1 MNRCCQLFRKLLYFC
16 IRKPYLATS
25 RTIRIKNMKILHT
38 SDLHIGKYIGTYDLK
53 EDTEYV
59 LNQVVDTAIRER
71 VEVVLISGDIFDR
84 PNPSE
89 EAIKMYVSFLK
100 GLLDKNIKVIAISG
114 NHDSGIRLSAYK
126 DILGKGYFVEG
137 EFNSPMRKVSLN
149 DEYGPV
155 NFYMLPFFTP
165 FIVKSNLKLEKG
177 LENYDLAMD
186 EIIKRENI
194 DTSQRN
200 IILAHQFVAG
210 FKFGG
215 SEEDFSYSNGD
226 EKNVAGVGIISL
238 DKFQNFDYVA
248 LGHIHKPQKISRE
261 TIRYSGSL
269 LKYKTSEIDG
279 PDKSVVII
287 DLKEKGNIEV
297 KLDPIKPLHP
307 FVKIEGLL
315 SELTNTN
322 PNENDYVYLIVDDDK
337 TPIEAKNKLTPYY
350 KRIVDIEFPND
361 TLQQKMNLDTSL
373 ADKRPIDFICEYYRE
388 KTNKDLDEENKKLL
402 AEIFIEANK
411 EGGQN

>member
-1 MNRCCQLFRKLLYFC
+1 
-16 IRKPYLATS
+16 
-25 RTIRIKNMKILHT
+25 MKILHT

-71 VEVVLISGDIFDR
+71 VEVVLISGDVFDR

-100 GLLDKNIKVIAISG
+100 QLLDKNIKVIAISG

-137 EFNSPMRKVSLN
+137 EFNFPMRKVSLN
-149 DEYGPV
+149 DEFGPV

-322 PNENDYVYLIVDDDK
+322 PNENDYVYLIVNDDK

>member
-1 MNRCCQLFRKLLYFC
+1 MSENIYALRRLD
-16 IRKPYLATS
+16 
-25 RTIRIKNMKILHT
+25 MKILHT

-71 VEVVLISGDIFDR
+71 VEVVLISGDVFDR

-137 EFNSPMRKVSLN
+137 EFNSPMRKVSLS

>member
-1 MNRCCQLFRKLLYFC
+1 MSENIYAPRRL
-16 IRKPYLATS
+16 
-25 RTIRIKNMKILHT
+25 NMKILHT

-71 VEVVLISGDIFDR
+71 VEVVLISGDVFDR

-100 GLLDKNIKVIAISG
+100 ELLDKNIKVIAISG

-149 DEYGPV
+149 DEFGPV

>member
-1 MNRCCQLFRKLLYFC
+1 
-16 IRKPYLATS
+16 
-25 RTIRIKNMKILHT
+25 MKILHT

-71 VEVVLISGDIFDR
+71 VEVVLISGDVFDR

-100 GLLDKNIKVIAISG
+100 ELLDKNIKVIAISG

-149 DEYGPV
+149 DEFGPV

-238 DKFQNFDYVA
+238 DKFQIFDYVA

>member
-1 MNRCCQLFRKLLYFC
+1 
-16 IRKPYLATS
+16 
-25 RTIRIKNMKILHT
+25 MKILHT

-315 SELTNTN
+315 SELANTN

>member
-1 MNRCCQLFRKLLYFC
+1 
-16 IRKPYLATS
+16 
-25 RTIRIKNMKILHT
+25 MKILHT

-59 LNQVVDTAIRER
+59 LNQVVDTAIKER

-100 GLLDKNIKVIAISG
+100 ALLDKNIKIIAISG

-137 EFNSPMRKVSLN
+137 EFNSPMRKVSLS
-149 DEYGPV
+149 DEYGQV

-322 PNENDYVYLIVDDDK
+322 PNKNDYVYLIVDDDK

>member
-1 MNRCCQLFRKLLYFC
+1 
-16 IRKPYLATS
+16 
-25 RTIRIKNMKILHT
+25 MKILHT

-100 GLLDKNIKVIAISG
+100 KLLDKNIKVIAISG

>member
-1 MNRCCQLFRKLLYFC
+1 MSENIYVLRRL
-16 IRKPYLATS
+16 
-25 RTIRIKNMKILHT
+25 NMKILHT

-59 LNQVVDTAIRER
+59 LNQVVDTAIKER
-71 VEVVLISGDIFDR
+71 VEVVLISGDVFDR

-100 GLLDKNIKVIAISG
+100 ALLDKNIKVIAISG

>member
-1 MNRCCQLFRKLLYFC
+1 MSENIYVLRRLD
-16 IRKPYLATS
+16 
-25 RTIRIKNMKILHT
+25 MKILHT

-71 VEVVLISGDIFDR
+71 VEVVLISGDVFDR

-100 GLLDKNIKVIAISG
+100 QLLDKNIKVIAISG

-261 TIRYSGSL
+261 NIRYSGSL

>member
-1 MNRCCQLFRKLLYFC
+1 MSENIYVLRRL
-16 IRKPYLATS
+16 
-25 RTIRIKNMKILHT
+25 NMKILHT

-71 VEVVLISGDIFDR
+71 VEVVLISGDVFDR

-100 GLLDKNIKVIAISG
+100 ELLDKNIKVIAISG

-149 DEYGPV
+149 DEFGPV

-238 DKFQNFDYVA
+238 DKFQDFDYVA

>member
-1 MNRCCQLFRKLLYFC
+1 
-16 IRKPYLATS
+16 
-25 RTIRIKNMKILHT
+25 MKILHT

-71 VEVVLISGDIFDR
+71 VEVVLISGDVFDR

-100 GLLDKNIKVIAISG
+100 ELLDKNIKVIAISG

-137 EFNSPMRKVSLN
+137 EFNSPIRKVSLN
-149 DEYGPV
+149 DEFGPV

>member
-1 MNRCCQLFRKLLYFC
+1 MSENIYVLRRLD
-16 IRKPYLATS
+16 
-25 RTIRIKNMKILHT
+25 MKILHT

-71 VEVVLISGDIFDR
+71 VEVVLISGDVFDR

-100 GLLDKNIKVIAISG
+100 ELLDKNIKVIAISG

-149 DEYGPV
+149 DEYGSV

>member
-1 MNRCCQLFRKLLYFC
+1 MSENIYVLRRL
-16 IRKPYLATS
+16 
-25 RTIRIKNMKILHT
+25 NMKILHT

-71 VEVVLISGDIFDR
+71 VEVVLISGDVFDR

-100 GLLDKNIKVIAISG
+100 ALLDKNIKVIAISG

-215 SEEDFSYSNGD
+215 SEEDFSYSNED

>member
-1 MNRCCQLFRKLLYFC
+1 
-16 IRKPYLATS
+16 
-25 RTIRIKNMKILHT
+25 MKILHT

-71 VEVVLISGDIFDR
+71 VEVVLISGDVFDR

-100 GLLDKNIKVIAISG
+100 QLLDKNIKVIAISG

-155 NFYMLPFFTP
+155 NFYLLPFFTP

>member
-1 MNRCCQLFRKLLYFC
+1 
-16 IRKPYLATS
+16 
-25 RTIRIKNMKILHT
+25 MKILHT

-71 VEVVLISGDIFDR
+71 VEVVLISGDVFDR

-100 GLLDKNIKVIAISG
+100 QLLDKNIKVIAISG

-126 DILGKGYFVEG
+126 EILGKGYFVEG

-194 DTSQRN
+194 DNSQRN

>member
-1 MNRCCQLFRKLLYFC
+1 MSENIYVLRRLD
-16 IRKPYLATS
+16 
-25 RTIRIKNMKILHT
+25 MKILHT

-71 VEVVLISGDIFDR
+71 VEVVLISGDVFDR

-100 GLLDKNIKVIAISG
+100 ELLDKNIKVIAISG

-287 DLKEKGNIEV
+287 DLKKKGNIEV

>member
-1 MNRCCQLFRKLLYFC
+1 
-16 IRKPYLATS
+16 
-25 RTIRIKNMKILHT
+25 MKILHT

-71 VEVVLISGDIFDR
+71 VEVVLISGDVFDR

-100 GLLDKNIKVIAISG
+100 ALLDKNIKIIAISG

-137 EFNSPMRKVSLN
+137 EFNSPMRKVSLS

-388 KTNKDLDEENKKLL
+388 KTNKDLDEKNKKLL

>member
-1 MNRCCQLFRKLLYFC
+1 MSENIYVLGRL
-16 IRKPYLATS
+16 
-25 RTIRIKNMKILHT
+25 NMKILHT

-59 LNQVVDTAIRER
+59 LNQVVATAIRER
-71 VEVVLISGDIFDR
+71 VEVVLISGDVFDR

-100 GLLDKNIKVIAISG
+100 ELLDKNIKVIAISG

-137 EFNSPMRKVSLN
+137 EFNSPMRKVSLS

>member
-1 MNRCCQLFRKLLYFC
+1 MSENIYVLRRLD
-16 IRKPYLATS
+16 
-25 RTIRIKNMKILHT
+25 MKILHT

-71 VEVVLISGDIFDR
+71 VEVVLISGDVFDR

-100 GLLDKNIKVIAISG
+100 ELLDKNIKVIAISG

-215 SEEDFSYSNGD
+215 SEEDFSYSNDD

>member
-1 MNRCCQLFRKLLYFC
+1 
-16 IRKPYLATS
+16 
-25 RTIRIKNMKILHT
+25 MKILHT

-71 VEVVLISGDIFDR
+71 VEVVLISGDVFDR

-100 GLLDKNIKVIAISG
+100 ELLDKNIKVIAISG

-137 EFNSPMRKVSLN
+137 EFNSPMRKASLN

-238 DKFQNFDYVA
+238 DKFQDFDYVA

>member
-1 MNRCCQLFRKLLYFC
+1 MSENIYVLRRL
-16 IRKPYLATS
+16 
-25 RTIRIKNMKILHT
+25 NMKILHT

-100 GLLDKNIKVIAISG
+100 ALLDKNIKLITISG

-226 EKNVAGVGIISL
+226 EKNVAGVGIIGL

>member
-1 MNRCCQLFRKLLYFC
+1 
-16 IRKPYLATS
+16 
-25 RTIRIKNMKILHT
+25 MKILHT

-59 LNQVVDTAIRER
+59 LNQVVETAIRER
-71 VEVVLISGDIFDR
+71 VEVVLISGDVFDR

-100 GLLDKNIKVIAISG
+100 ALLDKNIKVITISG

-149 DEYGPV
+149 DEFGPV

>member
-1 MNRCCQLFRKLLYFC
+1 MSENIYVLRRLD
-16 IRKPYLATS
+16 
-25 RTIRIKNMKILHT
+25 MKILHT

-71 VEVVLISGDIFDR
+71 VEVVLISGDVFDR

-100 GLLDKNIKVIAISG
+100 ELLDKNIKVIAISG

-149 DEYGPV
+149 DEFGPV

>member
-1 MNRCCQLFRKLLYFC
+1 
-16 IRKPYLATS
+16 
-25 RTIRIKNMKILHT
+25 MKILHT

-59 LNQVVDTAIRER
+59 LNQVVDTAIKER

-100 GLLDKNIKVIAISG
+100 ALLDKNIKVIAISG

-126 DILGKGYFVEG
+126 NILGKGYFVEG

-238 DKFQNFDYVA
+238 DKFQDFDYVA

>member
-1 MNRCCQLFRKLLYFC
+1 
-16 IRKPYLATS
+16 
-25 RTIRIKNMKILHT
+25 MKILHT

-100 GLLDKNIKVIAISG
+100 GLLNKNIKVIAISG

-307 FVKIEGLL
+307 FRKIEGLL

>member
-1 MNRCCQLFRKLLYFC
+1 
-16 IRKPYLATS
+16 
-25 RTIRIKNMKILHT
+25 MKILHT

-71 VEVVLISGDIFDR
+71 VEVVLISGDVFDR

-100 GLLDKNIKVIAISG
+100 ELLDKNIKVIAISG

-149 DEYGPV
+149 DEYGSV

>member
-1 MNRCCQLFRKLLYFC
+1 MSENIYVLRRL
-16 IRKPYLATS
+16 
-25 RTIRIKNMKILHT
+25 NMKILHT

-71 VEVVLISGDIFDR
+71 VEVVLISGDVFDR

-100 GLLDKNIKVIAISG
+100 ELLDKNIKVIAISG

-307 FVKIEGLL
+307 FIKIEGLL

>member
-1 MNRCCQLFRKLLYFC
+1 
-16 IRKPYLATS
+16 
-25 RTIRIKNMKILHT
+25 MKILHT

-71 VEVVLISGDIFDR
+71 VEVVLISGDVFDR

-100 GLLDKNIKVIAISG
+100 QLLDKNIKVIAISG

-126 DILGKGYFVEG
+126 EILGKGYFVEG

-269 LKYKTSEIDG
+269 LKYKTSEING

>member
-1 MNRCCQLFRKLLYFC
+1 MSENIYVLRRLD
-16 IRKPYLATS
+16 
-25 RTIRIKNMKILHT
+25 MKILHT

-59 LNQVVDTAIRER
+59 LNQVVETAIRER
-71 VEVVLISGDIFDR
+71 VEVVLISGDVFDR

-100 GLLDKNIKVIAISG
+100 ELLDKNIKVIAISG

-137 EFNSPMRKVSLN
+137 EFNSPMRKVSLS

-269 LKYKTSEIDG
+269 LKYKTSEIGG

>member
-1 MNRCCQLFRKLLYFC
+1 MSENIYVLRRLD
-16 IRKPYLATS
+16 
-25 RTIRIKNMKILHT
+25 MKILHT

-71 VEVVLISGDIFDR
+71 VEVVLISGDVFDR

-269 LKYKTSEIDG
+269 LKYKTSEIDD

-307 FVKIEGLL
+307 FRKIEGLL

>member
-1 MNRCCQLFRKLLYFC
+1 
-16 IRKPYLATS
+16 
-25 RTIRIKNMKILHT
+25 MKILHT

-59 LNQVVDTAIRER
+59 LNQVVDTAIKER

-100 GLLDKNIKVIAISG
+100 ALLDKNIKVIAISG

-137 EFNSPMRKVSLN
+137 EFNSPMRKVSLS
-149 DEYGPV
+149 DEYGQV

-215 SEEDFSYSNGD
+215 SEEDFSYGNGD

>member
-1 MNRCCQLFRKLLYFC
+1 MSENIYALRRLD
-16 IRKPYLATS
+16 
-25 RTIRIKNMKILHT
+25 MKILHT

-59 LNQVVDTAIRER
+59 LNQVVDTAIREK
-71 VEVVLISGDIFDR
+71 VEVVLISGDVFDR

-89 EAIKMYVSFLK
+89 EAIKMYISFLK

>member
-1 MNRCCQLFRKLLYFC
+1 MSENIYVLRRLD
-16 IRKPYLATS
+16 
-25 RTIRIKNMKILHT
+25 MKILHT

-59 LNQVVDTAIRER
+59 LNQVIDTAIRER
-71 VEVVLISGDIFDR
+71 VEVVLISGDVFDR

-100 GLLDKNIKVIAISG
+100 NLLDKNIKVIAISG

-411 EGGQN
+411 EGEQN

>member
-1 MNRCCQLFRKLLYFC
+1 
-16 IRKPYLATS
+16 
-25 RTIRIKNMKILHT
+25 MKILHT

-402 AEIFIEANK
+402 AEIFIEAKK

>member
-1 MNRCCQLFRKLLYFC
+1 
-16 IRKPYLATS
+16 
-25 RTIRIKNMKILHT
+25 MKILHT

-71 VEVVLISGDIFDR
+71 VEVVLISGDVFDR

-100 GLLDKNIKVIAISG
+100 KLLDKNIKVIAISG

-149 DEYGPV
+149 DEYGPI

>member
-1 MNRCCQLFRKLLYFC
+1 
-16 IRKPYLATS
+16 
-25 RTIRIKNMKILHT
+25 MKILHT

-71 VEVVLISGDIFDR
+71 VEVVLISGDVFDR

-89 EAIKMYVSFLK
+89 EAIKIYVSFLK
-100 GLLDKNIKVIAISG
+100 ALLDKNIKVITISG

>member
-1 MNRCCQLFRKLLYFC
+1 
-16 IRKPYLATS
+16 
-25 RTIRIKNMKILHT
+25 MKILHT

-71 VEVVLISGDIFDR
+71 VEVVLISGDVFDR

-100 GLLDKNIKVIAISG
+100 ELLDKNIKVIAISG

-149 DEYGPV
+149 DEFGPV

-248 LGHIHKPQKISRE
+248 LGHIHKPQKISKE

-287 DLKEKGNIEV
+287 DLKEKGNIKV

>member
-1 MNRCCQLFRKLLYFC
+1 
-16 IRKPYLATS
+16 
-25 RTIRIKNMKILHT
+25 MKILHT

-59 LNQVVDTAIRER
+59 LNQAVDTAIRER
-71 VEVVLISGDIFDR
+71 VEVVLISGDVFDR

-100 GLLDKNIKVIAISG
+100 ELLDKNIKVIAISG

-215 SEEDFSYSNGD
+215 SEEDFSYSNGN

>member
-1 MNRCCQLFRKLLYFC
+1 MSENIYVLRRLD
-16 IRKPYLATS
+16 
-25 RTIRIKNMKILHT
+25 MKILHT

-307 FVKIEGLL
+307 FRKIEGLL